1 MARARLKLV
10 AAIGGVAG
18 IVMLLALLVAALSRI
33 ELVKL
38 QRDQARDRLSVEHQ
52 AHVQTI
58 LNYRKASAAAQ
69 AAADQNVA
77 RVLAQQT
84 ALTRRIDHEYQASL
98 DTADARL
105 RGVRAQL
112 AAQPHLRSADLAP
125 LSITRE
131 ATCRAYAGTDC
142 DGLLA
147 KLATAERQAWNLIAL
162 RAWVEAQAE
171 VPMTVPPAQ

>member
-1 MARARLKLV
+1 MTRARFKLIV
-10 AAIGGVAG
+10 EIGAAVG
-18 IVMLLALLVAALSRI
+18 IVILLALLVAALSRI
-33 ELVKL
+33 ELLKL
-38 QRDQARDRLSVEHQ
+38 QRDQARDRLSVEHR

-69 AAADQNVA
+69 AAADRNVA

-84 ALTRRIDHEYQASL
+84 ALTQRIDHEYQASL
-98 DTADARL
+98 DAADARL

-112 AAQPHLRSADLAP
+112 AAQSDLRSADLAP
-125 LSITRE
+125 LSVTRE

-147 KLATAERQAWNLIAL
+147 RLATAERQAWNLIAL
-162 RAWVEAQAE
+162 RAWVEAQAK